1 VLIYCVR
8 AYLFD
13 ADILLRSQSVP
24 VDVPNEFAQSRT
36 NFVHLGEGII
46 CLVMS
51 VVLPQY
57 DEFRIFVATFKVS
70 RAQLRKIP
78 GLYSRK

>member
-1 VLIYCVR
+1 MEISQSRKIKLDLTEESIVLIYCVR

-13 ADILLRSQSVP
+13 ADILLRSRSVP

-51 VVLPQY
+51 VV
-57 DEFRIFVATFKVS
+57 RVATV
-70 RAQLRKIP
+70 
-78 GLYSRK
+78 